1 MFVGGSDA
9 RSVARLNGVPLRYEV
24 AGSGDLVVLVMG
36 TASSGRVW
44 KLHQVPAL
52 VAAGY
57 RVATFDSRGVT
68 ADAGAAGATARA
80 ATPDAAADAVITDA
94 VTTDAV
100 TAVTIEDMV
109 GDAAALIEHL
119 GGGPAR
125 VVGTSLGARVAQELA
140 LARPDL
146 VRQVV
151 AMAAHARLDPLQR
164 TLTRGEEL
172 LFDKA
177 VELPAEY
184 RAAVTAVL
192 NLSPATLRDE
202 SSVTDWLDVFEVAGA
217 STTAGGCAELAVSSR
232 LTDRRAA
239 YRAVSVPTLVVA
251 FADDVMIPPYLSRE
265 VADAIPG
272 ARYAEVPAAG
282 HFGYLERPDEVNR
295 LLLEFFA
302 ASVSGGRPGA

>member
-94 VTTDAV
+94 VTT
-100 TAVTIEDMV
+100 VTIEDMV

-202 SSVTDWLDVFEVAGA
+202 SSVTDWLDVFELAGA
-217 STTAGGCAELAVSSR
+217 PTSAGGRAELAVSSR

-265 VADAIPG
+265 VADVIPG

-302 ASVSGGRPGA
+302 S

>member
-1 MFVGGSDA
+1 MFVGGSVA
-9 RSVARLNGVPLRYEV
+9 RSVASLNGVPLRYEV

-68 ADAGAAGATARA
+68 ADAGAAGATTRA
-80 ATPDAAADAVITDA
+80 ATPDAAADAVIADA
-94 VTTDAV
+94 VTT
-100 TAVTIEDMV
+100 VTIEDMV

-217 STTAGGCAELAVSSR
+217 PTTAGGRAELAVSSR

-302 ASVSGGRPGA
+302 S

>member
-94 VTTDAV
+94 VTT
-100 TAVTIEDMV
+100 VTIEDMV

-202 SSVTDWLDVFEVAGA
+202 SSVTDWLDVFELAGA
-217 STTAGGCAELAVSSR
+217 PTTAGGRAELAVSSR

-302 ASVSGGRPGA
+302 S

>member
-94 VTTDAV
+94 VTT
-100 TAVTIEDMV
+100 VTIEDMV

-217 STTAGGCAELAVSSR
+217 PTTAGGRAELAVSSR

-302 ASVSGGRPGA
+302 S

>member
-94 VTTDAV
+94 VTT
-100 TAVTIEDMV
+100 VTIEDMV

-172 LFDKA
+172 VFDKA

-217 STTAGGCAELAVSSR
+217 PTTAGGRAELAVSSR

-265 VADAIPG
+265 VADVIPG

-302 ASVSGGRPGA
+302 S

>member
-1 MFVGGSDA
+1 M
-9 RSVARLNGVPLRYEV
+9 PLRYEV

-94 VTTDAV
+94 VTT
-100 TAVTIEDMV
+100 VTIEDMV

-202 SSVTDWLDVFEVAGA
+202 SSVTDWLDVFELAGA
-217 STTAGGCAELAVSSR
+217 PTSAGGRAELAVSSR

-265 VADAIPG
+265 VADVIPG

-302 ASVSGGRPGA
+302 S